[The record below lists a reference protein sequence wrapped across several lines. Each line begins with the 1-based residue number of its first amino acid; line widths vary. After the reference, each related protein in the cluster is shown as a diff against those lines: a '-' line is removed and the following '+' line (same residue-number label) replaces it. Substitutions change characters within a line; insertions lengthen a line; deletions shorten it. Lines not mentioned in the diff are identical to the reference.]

1 MSNPVIKSGA
11 PTLMGN
17 IGPTKNKYLNP
28 VAQMDLDHKQKK
40 LFSRMAEEF
49 DIDNVIP
56 EAQQKKEITKDAAD
70 EHSVGSFDLSINYEA
85 ESRRASSR
93 GNLAHSTM
101 DGNGF
106 KLAVGHNNQVEEAS
120 GGLITSDSD
129 FDAAAAQAGHLNLPQ
144 KGPQAVS
151 KRNSEDLKKDVSKTF
166 KKMLTQNHRRTNP
179 SAQTRGALDETGNGN
194 DSTKYE
200 GSKYDQDPE
209 VQTQISEIESK
220 FAKKKKNFKHLLTN
234 KMYKEDYV
242 EGEHD
247 LVYGDEEHI
256 EQAGNDQEFNLK
268 QLEEFISTKRPKDPF
283 LELKPL
289 TEKVVINPSSKYQG
303 SSQNELFQQRLIRQD
318 IMAKIELNKFL
329 KLPQTAL
336 IA

>member
-1 MSNPVIKSGA
+1 M
-11 PTLMGN
+11 
-17 IGPTKNKYLNP
+17 
-28 VAQMDLDHKQKK
+28 
-40 LFSRMAEEF
+40 
-49 DIDNVIP
+49 
-56 EAQQKKEITKDAAD
+56 
-70 EHSVGSFDLSINYEA
+70 
-85 ESRRASSR
+85 
-93 GNLAHSTM
+93 
-101 DGNGF
+101 
-106 KLAVGHNNQVEEAS
+106 
-120 GGLITSDSD
+120 
-129 FDAAAAQAGHLNLPQ
+129 
-144 KGPQAVS
+144 S

-166 KKMLTQNHRRTNP
+166 KKMLTQNHKRTNP

-247 LVYGDEEHI
+247 LVYGDEEPI
-256 EQAGNDQEFNLK
+256 DQAGNDQEFNLK

-289 TEKVVINPSSKYQG
+289 TEKVVINPSAKYQG